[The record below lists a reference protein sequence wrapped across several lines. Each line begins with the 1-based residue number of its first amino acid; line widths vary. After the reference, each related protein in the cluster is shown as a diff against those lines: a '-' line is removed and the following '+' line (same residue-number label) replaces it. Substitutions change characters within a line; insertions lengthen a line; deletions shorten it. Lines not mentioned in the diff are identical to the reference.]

1 MKNDV
6 FFSPEIRIA
15 FALFAYVFYYMNK
28 QSFQNHK
35 YLPGN
40 QQIYLSDS
48 ILSMSFLIIYFE
60 INANTVEFSL
70 ADL

>member
-40 QQIYLSDS
+40 QQIYLIDS
-48 ILSMSFLIIYFE
+48 ILSMSF
-60 INANTVEFSL
+60 
-70 ADL
+70 